1 MSEYL
6 TFQSVVNDAGEDNL
20 AETTIRKDHI
30 LAISHIH
37 KKQMYIVHTISGVEF
52 RTQEDLRKDLQP
64 SMKKERTPI
73 SEIL

>member
-6 TFQSVVNDAGEDNL
+6 TFQSVVNDAGEDNF

-30 LAISHIH
+30 LAISHID

>member
-52 RTQEDLRKDLQP
+52 RTQTDLRPDLQP

>member
-52 RTQEDLRKDLQP
+52 RTQEDLLKDLQP